1 MENPVFKE
9 LLTVLPDWSARLRV
23 FSTRYPE
30 VPEPPLSRKRR
41 PSVSEDEKLAAAA
54 AEPVATV
61 VGPHPIR
68 PAADD
73 VVVKGGEELPPA
85 PKQMSKMSAKPTA
98 PKLKFSAINGPAI
111 YYDGEAQTALYQCW
125 TTLNAKRGLLRKEM
139 MGIRRRKIMSLP
151 TANYGYSDEESEEEV
166 EVETKET
173 PEERKTRMAEEK
185 RQAEVERKK
194 AEREKKSAEILEFI
208 DSCLDKAAKGCEN
221 AAFLWLK
228 GEGCSGHVNFIA
240 GRMGD
245 AVDRINA
252 EILKAS
258 QPEGEV
264 EEQEDDDEGLGADAD
279 MEDAEPS
286 LPRKIDEMQRIIRP
300 VRRAGVFP

>member
-1 MENPVFKE
+1 
-9 LLTVLPDWSARLRV
+9 
-23 FSTRYPE
+23 
-30 VPEPPLSRKRR
+30 
-41 PSVSEDEKLAAAA
+41 
-54 AEPVATV
+54 
-61 VGPHPIR
+61 
-68 PAADD
+68 
-73 VVVKGGEELPPA
+73 
-85 PKQMSKMSAKPTA
+85 
-98 PKLKFSAINGPAI
+98 
-111 YYDGEAQTALYQCW
+111 
-125 TTLNAKRGLLRKEM
+125 
-139 MGIRRRKIMSLP
+139 MSLP
-151 TANYGYSDEESEEEV
+151 TANYGYSDDESEEEA

-173 PEERKTRMAEEK
+173 PEEQKARIEEEK
-185 RQAEVERKK
+185 RQAEEDRRK

-258 QPEGEV
+258 RPEGEV
-264 EEQEDDDEGLGADAD
+264 EEEKDDDDEGLGADAD

-286 LPRKIDEMQRIIRP
+286 LPQKIDEKQRIIRP
-300 VRRAGVFP
+300 VRRAGVFA